1 MYKVNHLLISLYFH
15 AYAFKHLLGV
25 ESSMQ
30 FAVETGRARRLYAS
44 SLKNFRKVLSSP
56 CAAEDLRP
64 GPPFPCLHLACS
76 SRWCGQKEVSN
87 QLTAG
92 LLEEWQ
98 NQRSL
103 PWANCPSIRVDAQA
117 PAPDVQ
123 NVADAVVVK
132 DRKHSFVGNLL
143 RPLNVAHAD
152 ACLTL
157 GH

>member
-1 MYKVNHLLISLYFH
+1 MILCEFVKIFYP
-15 AYAFKHLLGV
+15 
-25 ESSMQ
+25 
-30 FAVETGRARRLYAS
+30 
-44 SLKNFRKVLSSP
+44 VLPPP
-56 CAAEDLRP
+56 CEAEDSRP
-64 GPPFPCLHLACS
+64 GPPFPCLHLAS
-76 SRWCGQKEVSN
+76 STRWCGQKGVSD

-103 PWANCPSIRVDAQA
+103 LWANCPDIRVDAQA

-132 DRKHSFVGNLL
+132 DQKHSFIGDLL
-143 RPLNVAHAD
+143 KPLNVAHVD
-152 ACLTL
+152 ARLNL